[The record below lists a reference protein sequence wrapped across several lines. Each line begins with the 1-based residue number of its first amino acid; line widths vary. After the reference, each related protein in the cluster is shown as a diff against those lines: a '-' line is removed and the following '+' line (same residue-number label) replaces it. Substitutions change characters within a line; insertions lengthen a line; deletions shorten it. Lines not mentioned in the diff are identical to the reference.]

1 MSMSF
6 VGLHRIP
13 FAFYRS
19 GTSRGLFLLEK
30 DLPPLGSTR
39 DAILCQLMG
48 SGHPQQLG
56 GFGGG
61 TGPTSK
67 VAVVGPHEEPG
78 SVTYNFAQCEV
89 EIANVDKSHGD
100 CGNMLAAVAP
110 FALERGV
117 AMGTEF
123 ETSTKLKIHSLNT
136 GACYEANVP
145 TTISSGKRCVQ
156 YLGNLEV
163 PGAPGCAAPISLASL
178 GVAGTQTGKLL
189 PTDCPVDTL
198 DFGLGKAKATLLDF
212 ARALVIVDAADILPK
227 LGYSD
232 LGEISLETVHADASL
247 CDALE
252 AMRRQASL
260 MMGMGDCTGK
270 DAPKLALVGPDGEG
284 AEKGLC
290 TLGGSLTCRY
300 FVNPG
305 RAEMHPTIAMTA
317 AQALGAACLL
327 QGSVARNALG
337 SGVQGFEPQP
347 DDAETFSFAVKH
359 PQGSFPEDG
368 KWTFRE
374 ILTVEVYPDEEVC
387 ISICCSQQVDLLVA
401 ALSLA
406 SKCVGEVCVPV
417 ASVLPQ
423 LVMED
428 RDLEGVVY
436 ATPQIGFDL
445 LKDGVKTG
453 RCYMSFETKHP
464 PPRVAISETWCAF
477 SN

>member
-1 MSMSF
+1 MSF

-317 AQALGAACLL
+317 AQARDVVGNRTDDSDLAKHKNDNNYIYIQSKIAICNNKFLSTEGSTRWDVRAMSKAEIFMLLGLSSSLFVDVHGIPRPGAWCSLPP
-327 QGSVARNALG
+327 
-337 SGVQGFEPQP
+337 SGLRGQ
-347 DDAETFSFAVKH
+347 
-359 PQGSFPEDG
+359 
-368 KWTFRE
+368 
-374 ILTVEVYPDEEVC
+374 
-387 ISICCSQQVDLLVA
+387 
-401 ALSLA
+401 
-406 SKCVGEVCVPV
+406 KCFGERS
-417 ASVLPQ
+417 AGL
-423 LVMED
+423 
-428 RDLEGVVY
+428 
-436 ATPQIGFDL
+436 
-445 LKDGVKTG
+445 
-453 RCYMSFETKHP
+453 
-464 PPRVAISETWCAF
+464 
-477 SN
+477 

>member
-1 MSMSF
+1 MSF

-317 AQALGAACLL
+317 AQARDVVGNRTDDSDLAKHKNDNNYIYIYTKQDCNL
-327 QGSVARNALG
+327 Q
-337 SGVQGFEPQP
+337 Q
-347 DDAETFSFAVKH
+347 
-359 PQGSFPEDG
+359 
-368 KWTFRE
+368 
-374 ILTVEVYPDEEVC
+374 
-387 ISICCSQQVDLLVA
+387 
-401 ALSLA
+401 
-406 SKCVGEVCVPV
+406 
-417 ASVLPQ
+417 
-423 LVMED
+423 
-428 RDLEGVVY
+428 
-436 ATPQIGFDL
+436 
-445 LKDGVKTG
+445 
-453 RCYMSFETKHP
+453 
-464 PPRVAISETWCAF
+464 
-477 SN
+477 